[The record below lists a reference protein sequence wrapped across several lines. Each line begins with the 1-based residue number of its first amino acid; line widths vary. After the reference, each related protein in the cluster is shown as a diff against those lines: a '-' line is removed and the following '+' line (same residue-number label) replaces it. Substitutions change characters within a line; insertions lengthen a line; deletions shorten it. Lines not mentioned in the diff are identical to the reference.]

1 MTLDDDTKTGFDS
14 AELREAAFDAME
26 NAYAPYSNFRVGAA
40 VRTTDGQIVAGCN
53 VENAAYG
60 EALCAERV
68 AIAAAVAQG
77 LRGFEEIAIATD
89 SDEPSPP
96 CGSCRQ
102 TMSEFAPDLRVTSYG
117 RNGRQITWRLSDLL
131 PEAFAP
137 NHLRGRM

>member
-1 MTLDDDTKTGFDS
+1 MDDDTKTGFDS
-14 AELREAAFDAME
+14 AELRDAAFAAME

-68 AIAAAVAQG
+68 AIAAAVA
-77 LRGFEEIAIATD
+77 RGMKDFEEIAIATD

>member
-1 MTLDDDTKTGFDS
+1 VTDKETNSERLKD
-14 AELREAAFDAME
+14 AAFAAME
-26 NAYAPYSNFRVGAA
+26 NAYAPYSRFRVGAA
-40 VRTTDGQIVAGCN
+40 VQATSGEVIAGCN

-77 LRGFEEIAIATD
+77 LTSFEEIAIASE

-102 TMSEFAPDLRVTSYG
+102 TMSEFAPDLLVSSYA
-117 RNGRQITWRLSDLL
+117 RNGKQATWRLSELL
-131 PEAFAP
+131 PEAFAL
-137 NHLRGRM
+137 NHLRGRL

>member
-1 MTLDDDTKTGFDS
+1 MTDATRNSGRLKD
-14 AELREAAFDAME
+14 AAFAAME
-26 NAYAPYSNFRVGAA
+26 NAYAPYSKFRVGAA
-40 VRTTDGQIVAGCN
+40 VAASTGQIVTGCN

-77 LRGFEEIAIATD
+77 VTSFEEIAIASE

-102 TMSEFAPDLRVTSYG
+102 TMSEFAPDLIVSSYA
-117 RNGRQITWRLSDLL
+117 RNGKFAQWRLSDLL
-131 PEAFAP
+131 PEAFDL
-137 NHLRGRM
+137 NYLRGRL

>member
-1 MTLDDDTKTGFDS
+1 MTEKDESNDAKVLRDT
-14 AELREAAFDAME
+14 AFAAME
-26 NAYAPYSNFRVGAA
+26 NAYAPYSRFRVGAA
-40 VRTTDGQIVAGCN
+40 VRTTSGEIIAGCN

-77 LRGFEEIAIATD
+77 MKEFEEIAIASE
-89 SDEPSPP
+89 SDEPAAP

-102 TMSEFAPDLRVTSYG
+102 TMSEFAPDLKITSYAS
-117 RNGRQITWRLSDLL
+117 NGKQVTWRLSDLL
-131 PEAFAP
+131 PEAFAS